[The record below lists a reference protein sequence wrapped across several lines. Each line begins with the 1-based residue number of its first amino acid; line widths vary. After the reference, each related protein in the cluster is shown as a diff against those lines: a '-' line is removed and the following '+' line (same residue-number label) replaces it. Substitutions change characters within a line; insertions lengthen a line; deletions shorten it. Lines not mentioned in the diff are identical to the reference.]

1 VVSYLNNNDARYL
14 RETTLS
20 AFASDDYRLFS
31 NLTINGGMRW
41 EYFAPWTE
49 KYGQMSNLDFT
60 PGFTAVAQVLPG
72 QTGPY
77 SGAFPQGFIKPD
89 YKLFS
94 PRIGIAWKPW
104 KSKQIVVRSGYGIYY
119 NGSVYGTLAT
129 RLTGQPP
136 FATTTQLFQSAATPL
151 TLENGFPAEA
161 SDLIANTFM
170 VDKNYHPGYAQNWTT
185 SIQETFARIYV
196 FTVAYNGIKGTD
208 LDVLQLPNRAPLGTP
223 QLLVQ
228 SSLAIPYAGEF
239 TYDNSVGNSS
249 YNALQLQLQRRFS
262 RNASFAILYTYSK
275 AIDDSSTLGG
285 GPVLIPND
293 IAAERALSP
302 FDQRHTLRVNYNFQ
316 SPIANTRTGT
326 TATLLRG
333 WTIGGVLTATSGTP
347 FTATVNGD
355 TSGTGYTGDARAQ
368 ATGLPVTSGAGFFN
382 TAAFVVPA
390 AGTFGDAG
398 RDTIP
403 GIPQF
408 TLTASFF
415 RSFRIDDKRRIEF
428 RIDSTNP
435 VNHVN
440 ITGIN
445 TTVGS
450 IPYGLPTNA
459 GAMRTVTATVRLRF

>member
-1 VVSYLNNNDARYL
+1 
-14 RETTLS
+14 
-20 AFASDDYRLFS
+20 
-31 NLTINGGMRW
+31 
-41 EYFAPWTE
+41 
-49 KYGQMSNLDFT
+49 
-60 PGFTAVAQVLPG
+60 
-72 QTGPY
+72 
-77 SGAFPQGFIKPD
+77 
-89 YKLFS
+89 
-94 PRIGIAWKPW
+94 
-104 KSKQIVVRSGYGIYY
+104 
-119 NGSVYGTLAT
+119 
-129 RLTGQPP
+129 
-136 FATTTQLFQSAATPL
+136 
-151 TLENGFPAEA
+151 
-161 SDLIANTFM
+161 
-170 VDKNYHPGYAQNWTT
+170 
-185 SIQETFARIYV
+185 
-196 FTVAYNGIKGTD
+196 
-208 LDVLQLPNRAPLGTP
+208 LQLA
-223 QLLVQ
+223 
-228 SSLAIPYAGEF
+228 
-239 TYDNSVGNSS
+239 
-249 YNALQLQLQRRFS
+249 RRFS

-316 SPIANTRTGT
+316 SPIGNMRTGT
-326 TATLLRG
+326 MATLLRG
-333 WTIGGVLTATSGTP
+333 WTIGGVLNATSGTP

-368 ATGLPVTSGAGFFN
+368 ATGLPVTAGSGFFN

-403 GIPQF
+403 GIPHF

-435 VNHVN
+435 INHVS

-450 IPYGLPTNA
+450 ISYGLPTNA